1 MNYYIIT
8 FTTIIFSSILIIIM
22 KKTQKIRKIKQK
34 NSPEYDSSD
43 FVDITTIIPDITLE
57 IRYYSTY
64 NFVGERIEG
73 YKEPLALMTKEAA
86 NALKEASKYL
96 KEKGYLIKIYDS
108 YRPQRAVDFFVKW
121 TKNNDTKMKKY
132 FYPDLEKK
140 DIIPG
145 GYVASKSGHSKGST
159 VDLTLFDMN
168 TGKEIDMGGTFDF
181 FGEVSHPD
189 YSNITDEQKNNR
201 KFLIDSMRKFGF
213 EVIDTEWWHFY
224 LKNQPFPNTFF
235 DFEVSRESL
244 NENKKNEDDFWGN
257 FIKYLLI
264 FVFGI
269 LVGILV
275 YYIINFK
282 KNNKNNSD
290 MKFDNLI

>member
-1 MNYYIIT
+1 MNYYIAILS
-8 FTTIIFSSILIIIM
+8 TIIFSSILITIL
-22 KKTQKIRKIKQK
+22 KKQK
-34 NSPEYDSSD
+34 LKKAKEKKSPEYDSSD
-43 FVDITTIIPDITLE
+43 FVDTTTIIPNILLD

-64 NFVGERIEG
+64 NFVGKRIEG

-86 NALKEASKYL
+86 NALKEVSKYL

-121 TKNNDTKMKKY
+121 TKNDDIKMKKY

-168 TGKEIDMGGTFDF
+168 KGKEIDMGGTFDF
-181 FGEVSHPD
+181 FGEISHPD
-189 YSNITDEQKNNR
+189 YLNITDEQKKNR
-201 KFLIDSMRKFGF
+201 QFLIDSMRKFGF

-224 LKNQPFPNTFF
+224 LKNQPFPNTYFN
-235 DFEVSRESL
+235 FEVSRESL
-244 NENKKNEDDFWGN
+244 NNNKKNEDDFVII
-257 FIKYLLI
+257 FIKYLLV
-264 FVFGI
+264 FSFGI
-269 LVGILV
+269 VMGIIAFYL
-275 YYIINFK
+275 IK
-282 KNNKNNSD
+282 CKDNNKKKSD
-290 MKFDNLI
+290 IKFDTLI